1 MPRGSKP
8 GERRGGRKKGTP
20 NKATAGLK
28 AAFQKHET
36 ALVKALLA
44 LTKSTD
50 EQVRL
55 RAIQL
60 CLERGWGR
68 PAQTVELPDQ
78 GASIVAIERIII
90 RAEPALE
97 NDGPT
102 LEHANGTG
110 DLAPP
115 VTLLSP
121 HDDGDGGSAV

>member
-1 MPRGSKP
+1 MPRGSKS

-36 ALVKALLA
+36 ALVKALLD

-55 RAIQL
+55 KAIQL
-60 CLERGWGR
+60 CLDRGWGR
-68 PAQTVELPDQ
+68 PVQAVEAPDGGQ
-78 GASIVAIERIII
+78 AIVAIERIII
-90 RAEPALE
+90 SPKH
-97 NDGPT
+97 DGPT

-121 HDDGDGGSAV
+121 YEDGDGGSAG